1 MNQIVVHRSHR
12 LRLANAKRLA
22 ETMARRLQDE
32 YGGSY
37 AWDGDTLRF
46 RRTGA
51 SGQVTVERRGV
62 EIRVELG
69 LLLTPLRSRIEGE
82 IRAFC
87 DEHFSDATT
96 PDRGQR
102 TRPAAGQ
109 REPTKSPRSPRSSRP
124 VRPKEP

>member
-37 AWDGDTLRF
+37 AWDGNTLRF

-51 SGQVTVERRGV
+51 SGQVTVERHGV

-87 DEHFSDATT
+87 DEHFGNAAT
-96 PDRGQR
+96 PDRGQP
-102 TRPAAGQ
+102 TRPAASQ
-109 REPTKSPRSPRSSRP
+109 RKPTKSPRSPRSSRA
-124 VRPKEP
+124 VRPNEP